1 MESKIM
7 SDNEEIIDVKISEEQ
22 SYIKPKQSANALFRF
37 TTKLEYIESILENKA
52 FMPRY
57 NEESIDYLK
66 LNQLEKIAFPMVC
79 FCDISISKIRNHC
92 EDYGKYG
99 IGMNKKW
106 GINKNIQPIHY
117 INENSELIKDFS
129 YLFNKLKEDENSD
142 FDEYRNYLLSYLFFI
157 KPLQGE
163 MRKLGDYTKKNFHDE
178 NEWRYVPKMKDTE
191 LPPALIQKSHL
202 NDKSYKSYSSG
213 IKESNQLW
221 LEFEYEDIKYIF
233 GESEFDKQELMKF
246 IDISLG
252 IEKYDKYNWVSKIEV
267 INLMEEDL

>member
-1 MESKIM
+1 M
-7 SDNEEIIDVKISEEQ
+7 SDTEEIIDVKISEEQ

-37 TTKLEYIESILENKA
+37 TTKLEYIKSILENKA

-57 NEESIDYLK
+57 NEESIEYLK

-99 IGMNKKW
+99 IGMSKKW

-163 MRKLGDYTKKNFHDE
+163 MRKLGGYTKKNFHDE
-178 NEWRYVPKMKDTE
+178 NEWRYVPKMENTE
-191 LPPALIQKSHL
+191 LPAALIQKSYL
-202 NDKSYKSYSSG
+202 NDKSYKSYSLG
-213 IKESNQLW
+213 IEKSNQLW

-233 GESEFDKQELMKF
+233 VESEFDKQELMKF
-246 IDISLG
+246 IDISLE
-252 IEKYDKYNWVSKIEV
+252 IEKYDKYNLVSKIEV
-267 INLMEEDL
+267 IKLMEEDL